1 LITILDN
8 KSKLFNY
15 LYKKFFCKNQNIL
28 ISGGSSIKSILYE
41 AVKKSKKINSK
52 LILADERLVSLN
64 SNLRNDIFFK
74 GLIKKKI
81 LKKKNF
87 INYNYKFY
95 SKKKIDKLNDR
106 VKKMTI
112 NVAIMGLGSN
122 GHVASIF
129 NLKNK
134 NLSNF
139 YLINNSPKIPR
150 SRITI
155 SLKNI
160 HKCKNII
167 LVAAKK
173 NKEKEIR
180 NIRNNSLLK
189 NNLRKLKL
197 LIF

>member
-1 LITILDN
+1 
-8 KSKLFNY
+8 
-15 LYKKFFCKNQNIL
+15 
-28 ISGGSSIKSILYE
+28 
-41 AVKKSKKINSK
+41 
-52 LILADERLVSLN
+52 
-64 SNLRNDIFFK
+64 
-74 GLIKKKI
+74 
-81 LKKKNF
+81 
-87 INYNYKFY
+87 
-95 SKKKIDKLNDR
+95 
-106 VKKMTI
+106 MTI

-167 LVAAKK
+167 LVVAKK
-173 NKEKEIR
+173 NKEKEIS

-197 LIF
+197 LIL